1 MGRNNLDTKWIELTG
16 RLLGPHE
23 GGDSFLIA
31 LHLSAAL
38 GVDLLLLEGEGRTL
52 AKPLISVIF
61 RYRELIPE
69 QLAS

>member
-1 MGRNNLDTKWIELTG
+1 MGRDSLETKWIELTG

-31 LHLSAAL
+31 LHLGAAL
-38 GVDLLLLEGEGRTL
+38 VVDLLLLQGEGRAL
-52 AKPLISVIF
+52 AKPLISVVF
-61 RYRELIPE
+61 RYWEVIPE